1 MVKKGDI
8 RMKTLPFTEKE
19 LDMLIRNAQKNYY
32 CIIQNINKEEREFL
46 TQDTSKLLEQHFDI
60 LNRLHQQA
68 MIYSNQI
75 RKYSAMRRIMYA
87 KYGM

>member
-1 MVKKGDI
+1 MVKKGDR
-8 RMKTLPFTEKE
+8 RMKTLPFTEQELCSLIYNARNNYCRIMNKIAEEEKE
-19 LDMLIRNAQKNYY
+19 YLS
-32 CIIQNINKEEREFL
+32 QNTKTL
-46 TQDTSKLLEQHFDI
+46 MEQHYDI

-75 RKYSAMRRIMYA
+75 RKYAAMRRIMYA

>member
-1 MVKKGDI
+1 MVKKGYI

-19 LDMLIRNAQKNYY
+19 LDVLIDNAKSNYY
-32 CIIQNINKEEREFL
+32 YITVNIDKEEREFY
-46 TQDTSKLLEQHFDI
+46 TQETKTLLEQHFDI

-75 RKYSAMRRIMYA
+75 RKYAAMKRIMYG
-87 KYGM
+87 KV

>member
-1 MVKKGDI
+1 
-8 RMKTLPFTEKE
+8 MKTLPFTEKE

-32 CIIQNINKEEREFL
+32 CVIQNINKEENEFL

-75 RKYSAMRRIMYA
+75 RKYAAMKRIMYA